1 MNIYDSKNIV
11 RGSDP
16 WFRYR
21 QVFYRLLHKC
31 AVKKMVVPAVILVLV
46 TIVLGCAYV
55 ADQQILRQGANDPQ
69 IQLAEDAAAALSR
82 GASAPAIVS
91 SGAQIDI
98 SESLSPFITIFNKQ
112 GTILQSSGVL
122 GILPPAPPRGV
133 FNYMQTHSEDRIT
146 WEPRAGVRIAAVIVS
161 FKGRAAGYV
170 LAGRLLTEVEK
181 REGALFWQFFTA
193 WILSLIVIVCSHVIY
208 EKFRESPVDAG

>member
-1 MNIYDSKNIV
+1 
-11 RGSDP
+11 
-16 WFRYR
+16 
-21 QVFYRLLHKC
+21 
-31 AVKKMVVPAVILVLV
+31 
-46 TIVLGCAYV
+46 
-55 ADQQILRQGANDPQ
+55 
-69 IQLAEDAAAALSR
+69 
-82 GASAPAIVS
+82 
-91 SGAQIDI
+91 
-98 SESLSPFITIFNKQ
+98 
-112 GTILQSSGVL
+112 
-122 GILPPAPPRGV
+122 
-133 FNYMQTHSEDRIT
+133 MQTHSEDRIT